1 MDDYALVINAR
12 SAGLRFCMYRRPDIG
27 PWQLDARGGVEAI
40 GDGHSAVE
48 AVAEWVR
55 STYGGERVLGVGH
68 RVAHV
73 GARFAAP
80 VLVTRFV
87 LDELRMLERLAA
99 VHHTHSLAA
108 LEAMAVLLP
117 GVPQVACF
125 DTSFHFRR
133 HAVSGPTPLSRE
145 HREAGLR
152 RFGFHGLSYEHIASV
167 LPQVAPDIADRRLI
181 VAHLDDDS
189 SLCAM
194 TNRRSVDTLGMSGIT
209 DHTLQL
215 LDLGDP
221 DAHRAVDNFVYS
233 VARGIAVLAAASD
246 GIDALVFT
254 GAIGEA
260 SAEIRSR
267 ICDRSAWLGIEVDE
281 QANLA
286 GGPRISQEAGQV
298 SAWVI
303 STNEELVVA
312 RHTAMLLGLVET
324 HA

>member
-1 MDDYALVINAR
+1 
-12 SAGLRFCMYRRPDIG
+12 
-27 PWQLDARGGVEAI
+27 
-40 GDGHSAVE
+40 
-48 AVAEWVR
+48 
-55 STYGGERVLGVGH
+55 
-68 RVAHV
+68 
-73 GARFAAP
+73 
-80 VLVTRFV
+80 
-87 LDELRMLERLAA
+87 
-99 VHHTHSLAA
+99 
-108 LEAMAVLLP
+108 
-117 GVPQVACF
+117 
-125 DTSFHFRR
+125 
-133 HAVSGPTPLSRE
+133 
-145 HREAGLR
+145 
-152 RFGFHGLSYEHIASV
+152 
-167 LPQVAPDIADRRLI
+167 
-181 VAHLDDDS
+181 
-189 SLCAM
+189 M

-209 DHTLQL
+209 DNMLQL

-281 QANLA
+281 HANLA

-303 STNEELVVA
+303 PTNEELVVA

>member
-12 SAGLRFCMYRRPDIG
+12 SSGLRFCMYRRPDIG

-40 GDGHSAVE
+40 GDGRSALE

-55 STYGGERVLGVGH
+55 STYEGDHVLGIGH

-80 VLVTRFV
+80 VLVTPFV

-99 VHHTHSLAA
+99 FHHTYSLAA
-108 LEAMAVLLP
+108 LEGMAGLLP

-125 DTSFHFRR
+125 DTSFHSRR
-133 HAVSGPTPLSRE
+133 HTVSGPTPLSRE

-152 RFGFHGLSYEHIASV
+152 RFGFHGLSYEHITSV
-167 LPQVAPDIADRRLI
+167 LPQVAPDIADRRVI

-189 SLCAM
+189 SVCAI
-194 TNRRSVDTLGMSGIT
+194 TNRRSIDALGMSGIT
-209 DHTLQL
+209 DNVLQL

-233 VARGIAVLAAASD
+233 VARGIAVLVAESD

-254 GAIGEA
+254 GAIGET

-267 ICDRSAWLGIEVDE
+267 ICDRVAWLGIEVDE
-281 QANLA
+281 HANLA
-286 GGPRISQEAGQV
+286 GGPRISQAAGQV
-298 SAWVI
+298 SAWMI
-303 STNEELVVA
+303 PTNEELVVA

>member
-12 SAGLRFCMYRRPDIG
+12 SCGLRFCMYRRPDIG
-27 PWQLDARGGVEAI
+27 AWQLDARGGVEAM
-40 GDGHSAVE
+40 GDGRVALE
-48 AVAEWVR
+48 AVAEWVH
-55 STYGGERVLGVGH
+55 SAYEGERVLGVGH

-73 GARFAAP
+73 GARFTAP
-80 VLVTRFV
+80 VLVTPFV

-99 VHHTHSLAA
+99 FHHTHSLAA
-108 LEAMAVLLP
+108 LDAMAVLFP

-125 DTSFHFRR
+125 DTSFHMRR
-133 HAVSGPTPLSRE
+133 HTITGPTPLSRE

-209 DHTLQL
+209 DQMLQL
-215 LDLGDP
+215 LELGDP
-221 DAHRAVDNFVYS
+221 EAHRAADNFVYS
-233 VARGIAVLAAASD
+233 VARGIAVLAAESD

-254 GAIGEA
+254 GGIGEN

-267 ICDRSAWLGIEVDE
+267 ICDRSAWLGIDVDE
-281 QANLA
+281 HANLA
-286 GGPRISQEAGQV
+286 GGPRISQDCGQV

-303 STNEELVVA
+303 PTNEELVVA

>member
-1 MDDYALVINAR
+1 MEDYALVINAR
-12 SAGLRFCMYRRPDIG
+12 PSGVRFCMYRRPDIG
-27 PWQLDARGGVEAI
+27 AWQLDARGELESIA
-40 GDGHSAVE
+40 DGRSAVE
-48 AVAEWVR
+48 AVVEWVR
-55 STYGGERVLGVGH
+55 CTYEGDRVLGVGH
-68 RVAHV
+68 RVSHV
-73 GARFAAP
+73 RARFAAP
-80 VLVTRFV
+80 VLVTPFV

-99 VHHTHSLAA
+99 FHHPHSLAA
-108 LEAMAVLLP
+108 LDTIAALLP
-117 GVPQVACF
+117 NVPQVACF
-125 DTSFHFRR
+125 DTSFHGRY
-133 HAVSGPTPLSRE
+133 AGSEPTPLTRE
-145 HREAGLR
+145 LREAGLR

-181 VAHLDDDS
+181 VAHLDEDAS
-189 SLCAM
+189 VCAM
-194 TNRRSVDTLGMSGIT
+194 TNRRSVDIIGMCGIT
-209 DHTLQL
+209 ENMLQL
-215 LDLGDP
+215 SDLGDP

-267 ICDRSAWLGIEVDE
+267 ICDTSVWLGIEVDE
-281 QANLA
+281 PANLA
-286 GGPRISQEAGQV
+286 GGPRISQAAGQL

-303 STNEELVVA
+303 PTNEELVVA